1 MLQEQ
6 QGLWASHCHKRAN
19 MSKHGKKYNKALEKV
34 NPEKEYSLKEAVDI
48 LKEVVSTKFDSS
60 IEGHFN
66 IKYKSLQNVRGIV
79 QLPNGTGRV
88 ARVLVFA
95 KGDKAEEARKAGADF
110 VGDMD
115 LIEKVQKG
123 WTDFEFVVATPDL
136 MKEVGKLGPVLG
148 KKGLMP
154 KPKAGTV
161 TNDVAE
167 IIKQLTS
174 GRVEY
179 KADKTGVVHM
189 PLGKS
194 SFDSTK
200 LVENISTAFQGV
212 LRDKPTDAKGD
223 YVVSM
228 YLAGTMTPSL
238 KINIKELR

>member
-1 MLQEQ
+1 M
-6 QGLWASHCHKRAN
+6 AKY
-19 MSKHGKKYNKALEKV
+19 GKKYKAALEKV
-34 NPEKEYSLKEAVDI
+34 DTQKEYSLKEGVEI
-48 LKEVVSTKFDSS
+48 IREVSSTKFDSS

-79 QLPNGTGRV
+79 QLPHGTGKA

-95 KGDKAEEARKAGADF
+95 KGEKAEEAKKAGADF

-115 LIEKVQKG
+115 MIEKVQKG
-123 WTDFEFVVATPDL
+123 WTDYEFVVATPDL

-161 TNDVAE
+161 TTNIAE
-167 IIKQLTS
+167 IIGQLKA

-189 PLGKS
+189 ALGKL
-194 SFDSTK
+194 SFDSAK
-200 LVENISTAFQGV
+200 LAENIAAAFQTV
-212 LRDKPTDAKGD
+212 MRDKPSDAKGD

-228 YLAGTMTPSL
+228 YLAGTMTPSV
-238 KINIKELR
+238 KINIKELRQ